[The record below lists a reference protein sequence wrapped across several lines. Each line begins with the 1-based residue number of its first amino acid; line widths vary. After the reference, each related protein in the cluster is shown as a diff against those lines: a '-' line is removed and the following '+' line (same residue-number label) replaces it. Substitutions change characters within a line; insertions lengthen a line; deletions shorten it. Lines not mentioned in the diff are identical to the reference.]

1 MDDRFPASQSVD
13 AATIARL
20 REMALGGDV
29 SELMRLKADADERV
43 AQQKRD
49 VLEQLLQSSLVT
61 MLVLGVLAIVI
72 GYVVAGRMLRPLHK
86 VTATARQLSESNL
99 HERIALEGPQDEIKD
114 LADTF
119 DGMLDR
125 LNRAFDAQRRF
136 VANATHELRTPL
148 TINRTVL
155 EVALA
160 SRKSPPETKALA
172 DVLLG
177 NTARHERLIEGL
189 LLLARSERELG
200 TRVGTPLPDVVRSA
214 LDHLEG
220 RAEEASVDVE
230 ARLGPAEVVGDP
242 VLLERCAVN
251 LLENAVK
258 YNVRDGRVWV
268 RTGVRDGAAF
278 LQVVNTGRPVPS
290 YEVASIFEP
299 FRRLRADRTGSK
311 DGAGPACRSCG
322 RWSGRTAARS
332 RPSRAAACR
341 SPCGCPRPRGPPSPP
356 SRPAGRRG
364 ARAAAAA
371 TGRGPRAQA
380 AGACG
385 QPAVHDLAGRVA
397 GQLGDEVH
405 VARHRVPGDLRV
417 HVRADGVGV
426 QPRAGPQDD
435 VGGEPLPPL
444 VVGDP
449 GDRDLVDLRE
459 PQQRVLD
466 VAGTMFSPP
475 DTTMPSLRPSTNSRP
490 RWSMCPRSPVDSRP
504 SRTSIGS
511 PPV

>member
-1 MDDRFPASQSVD
+1 MNRLSVRTRLTLVYGGLFLVTSAALVAVTYLLTVRTMDDRFPASESLD
-13 AATIARL
+13 AATLTRV

-29 SELMRLKADADERV
+29 SELMRLKAAADQRV

-61 MLVLGVLAIVI
+61 MLVLGVLAVVI
-72 GYVVAGRMLRPLHK
+72 GYVVAGRMLRPLHT

-119 DGMLDR
+119 DRMLDR

-200 TRVGTPLPDVVRSA
+200 TRVGTPLPDVVRGA
-214 LDHLEG
+214 LGHLEG

-268 RTGVRDGAAF
+268 RTGVQDGTAF

-311 DGAGPACRSCG
+311 DGAGLGLSIV
-322 RWSGRTAARS
+322 
-332 RPSRAAACR
+332 RAVVGAHGGTIETVA
-341 SPCGCPRPRGPPSPP
+341 RPRGGLSITVRLPAAA
-356 SRPAGRRG
+356 RPA
-364 ARAAAAA
+364 
-371 TGRGPRAQA
+371 
-380 AGACG
+380 
-385 QPAVHDLAGRVA
+385 LVA
-397 GQLGDEVH
+397 
-405 VARHRVPGDLRV
+405 
-417 HVRADGVGV
+417 
-426 QPRAGPQDD
+426 
-435 VGGEPLPPL
+435 
-444 VVGDP
+444 
-449 GDRDLVDLRE
+449 
-459 PQQRVLD
+459 
-466 VAGTMFSPP
+466 
-475 DTTMPSLRPSTNSRP
+475 
-490 RWSMCPRSPVDSRP
+490 
-504 SRTSIGS
+504 
-511 PPV
+511 